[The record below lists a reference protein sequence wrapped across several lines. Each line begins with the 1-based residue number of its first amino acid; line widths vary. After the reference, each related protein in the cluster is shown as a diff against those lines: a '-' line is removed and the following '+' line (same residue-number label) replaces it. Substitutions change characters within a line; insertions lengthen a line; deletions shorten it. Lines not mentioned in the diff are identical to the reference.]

1 MQIALNNYNLN
12 NLVINKQWNYT
23 IGATWRHFFD
33 NSNLFFVMSR
43 NHLDNTALKYFDY
56 ADENSQKIIDYKS
69 EEIENK
75 IRLEYNFKK
84 NDYSIIIGS
93 NLEDATYTNNTTQ
106 KFTVGDSIITEAAS
120 SAQVLLMDQ
129 TTLTIGESSELII
142 DEFVY
147 DPQTKIGK
155 IISSVKIGTVK
166 IITGEISKTNPDNLE
181 IKTPTGSIGARG
193 TEFAVVTESDT
204 KSTVVL
210 LGSGVNNT
218 L

>member
-1 MQIALNNYNLN
+1 MN
-12 NLVINKQWNYT
+12 NLKNTLLVLMILLFSNTQVFSKDM
-23 IGATWRHFFD
+23 IGIIAVGIGKI
-33 NSNLFFVMSR
+33 SNQLNES
-43 NHLDNTALKYFDY
+43 LTTGSKLYF
-56 ADENSQKIIDYKS
+56 
-69 EEIENK
+69 
-75 IRLEYNFKK
+75 
-84 NDYSIIIGS
+84 
-93 NLEDATYTNNTTQ
+93 
-106 KFTVGDSIITEAAS
+106 GDSIITEAAS
-120 SAQVLLMDQ
+120 TAQILLMDQ
-129 TTLTIGESSELII
+129 TTLTIGESSELVI

-210 LGSGVNNT
+210 LGPGVNNT
-218 L
+218 LGMVPGNLRVTDGNINIDITQPGFQTVVFK

>member
-1 MQIALNNYNLN
+1 MN
-12 NLVINKQWNYT
+12 NLKNTLLVLMILLFSNTQVFSKDM
-23 IGATWRHFFD
+23 IGIVAVGIGKI
-33 NSNLFFVMSR
+33 SNQLNES
-43 NHLDNTALKYFDY
+43 LTTGSKLYF
-56 ADENSQKIIDYKS
+56 
-69 EEIENK
+69 
-75 IRLEYNFKK
+75 
-84 NDYSIIIGS
+84 
-93 NLEDATYTNNTTQ
+93 
-106 KFTVGDSIITEAAS
+106 GDSIITEAAS

-129 TTLTIGESSELII
+129 TTLTIGESSELVM

-155 IISSVKIGTVK
+155 FVSSVKIGTVK

-210 LGSGVNNT
+210 LGPGVNNT
-218 L
+218 LGMVPGNLRVTDGNINIDITQPGFQTVVFK

>member
-1 MQIALNNYNLN
+1 MN
-12 NLVINKQWNYT
+12 NLKNTLLILIILLFSNTQSFSKDM
-23 IGATWRHFFD
+23 IGIVAVGIGKI
-33 NSNLFFVMSR
+33 SNQLNES
-43 NHLDNTALKYFDY
+43 LTTGSKLYF
-56 ADENSQKIIDYKS
+56 
-69 EEIENK
+69 
-75 IRLEYNFKK
+75 
-84 NDYSIIIGS
+84 
-93 NLEDATYTNNTTQ
+93 
-106 KFTVGDSIITEAAS
+106 GDSIITEAAS

-129 TTLTIGESSELII
+129 TTLTIGESSELVI

-155 IISSVKIGTVK
+155 FVSSVKIGTVK

-210 LGSGVNNT
+210 LGPGVNNT
-218 L
+218 LGMVPGNLRVTDGNINIDITQPGFQTVVFK

>member
-1 MQIALNNYNLN
+1 MN
-12 NLVINKQWNYT
+12 NLKNTLLILIILLFSNTQVFSKDM
-23 IGATWRHFFD
+23 IGIVAVGIGKI
-33 NSNLFFVMSR
+33 SNQLNES
-43 NHLDNTALKYFDY
+43 LTTGSKLYF
-56 ADENSQKIIDYKS
+56 
-69 EEIENK
+69 
-75 IRLEYNFKK
+75 
-84 NDYSIIIGS
+84 
-93 NLEDATYTNNTTQ
+93 
-106 KFTVGDSIITEAAS
+106 GDSIITEAAS

-129 TTLTIGESSELII
+129 TTLTIGESSELVI

-210 LGSGVNNT
+210 LGPGVNNT
-218 L
+218 LGMVPGNLRVTDGNINIDITQPGFQTVVFK

>member
-1 MQIALNNYNLN
+1 MN
-12 NLVINKQWNYT
+12 NLKNTLLVLMILLFSNTQVFSKDM
-23 IGATWRHFFD
+23 IGIVAVGIGKI
-33 NSNLFFVMSR
+33 SNQLNES
-43 NHLDNTALKYFDY
+43 LTTGSKLYF
-56 ADENSQKIIDYKS
+56 
-69 EEIENK
+69 
-75 IRLEYNFKK
+75 
-84 NDYSIIIGS
+84 
-93 NLEDATYTNNTTQ
+93 
-106 KFTVGDSIITEAAS
+106 GDSIITEAAS

-129 TTLTIGESSELII
+129 TTLTIGESSELVI

-210 LGSGVNNT
+210 LGPGVNNT
-218 L
+218 LGMVPGNLRVTDGNINIDITQPGFQTVVFK

>member
-1 MQIALNNYNLN
+1 MN
-12 NLVINKQWNYT
+12 NLKNTLLVLMILLFSNTQVFSKDM
-23 IGATWRHFFD
+23 IGIIAVGIGKI
-33 NSNLFFVMSR
+33 SNQLNES
-43 NHLDNTALKYFDY
+43 LTTGSKLYF
-56 ADENSQKIIDYKS
+56 
-69 EEIENK
+69 
-75 IRLEYNFKK
+75 
-84 NDYSIIIGS
+84 
-93 NLEDATYTNNTTQ
+93 
-106 KFTVGDSIITEAAS
+106 GDSIITEAAS

-129 TTLTIGESSELII
+129 TTLTIGENSELVI

-210 LGSGVNNT
+210 LGPGVNNT
-218 L
+218 LGMVPGNLRVTDGNINIDITQPGFQTVVFK

>member
-1 MQIALNNYNLN
+1 MN
-12 NLVINKQWNYT
+12 NLKNTLLVLMILLFSNTQVFSKDM
-23 IGATWRHFFD
+23 IGIVAVGIGKI
-33 NSNLFFVMSR
+33 SNQLNES
-43 NHLDNTALKYFDY
+43 LTTGSKLYF
-56 ADENSQKIIDYKS
+56 
-69 EEIENK
+69 
-75 IRLEYNFKK
+75 
-84 NDYSIIIGS
+84 
-93 NLEDATYTNNTTQ
+93 
-106 KFTVGDSIITEAAS
+106 GDSIITEAAS

-129 TTLTIGESSELII
+129 TTLTIGESSELVI

-155 IISSVKIGTVK
+155 FVSSVKIGTVK

-210 LGSGVNNT
+210 LGPGVNNT
-218 L
+218 LGMVPGNLRVTDGNINIDITQPGFQTVVFK

>member
-1 MQIALNNYNLN
+1 MN
-12 NLVINKQWNYT
+12 NLRNTFLALIILLFSNTQVFSKDM
-23 IGATWRHFFD
+23 IGIVAVGIGKI
-33 NSNLFFVMSR
+33 SNQSKESLITGS
-43 NHLDNTALKYFDY
+43 KIYF
-56 ADENSQKIIDYKS
+56 
-69 EEIENK
+69 
-75 IRLEYNFKK
+75 
-84 NDYSIIIGS
+84 
-93 NLEDATYTNNTTQ
+93 
-106 KFTVGDSIITEAAS
+106 GDSIFTEAAS
-120 SAQVLLMDQ
+120 TAQILLMDQ
-129 TTLTIGESSELII
+129 TTLTIGENSELVI

-210 LGSGVNNT
+210 LGPGVNNT
-218 L
+218 LGMVPGNLRVTDGNINIDITQPGFQTVVFKWKKINLYQELILKN

>member
-1 MQIALNNYNLN
+1 MN
-12 NLVINKQWNYT
+12 NLKNTLLVLMILLFSNTQVFSKDM
-23 IGATWRHFFD
+23 IGIIAVGIGKI
-33 NSNLFFVMSR
+33 SNQLNES
-43 NHLDNTALKYFDY
+43 LTTGSKLYF
-56 ADENSQKIIDYKS
+56 
-69 EEIENK
+69 
-75 IRLEYNFKK
+75 
-84 NDYSIIIGS
+84 
-93 NLEDATYTNNTTQ
+93 
-106 KFTVGDSIITEAAS
+106 GDSIITEAAS

-129 TTLTIGESSELII
+129 TTLTIGESSELVI

-210 LGSGVNNT
+210 LGPGVNNT
-218 L
+218 LGMVPGNLRVTDGNINIDITQPGFQTVVFK

>member
-1 MQIALNNYNLN
+1 MN
-12 NLVINKQWNYT
+12 NLKNTLLVLMILLFSNTQVFSKDM
-23 IGATWRHFFD
+23 IGIIAVGIGKI
-33 NSNLFFVMSR
+33 SNQLNES
-43 NHLDNTALKYFDY
+43 LTTGSKLYF
-56 ADENSQKIIDYKS
+56 
-69 EEIENK
+69 
-75 IRLEYNFKK
+75 
-84 NDYSIIIGS
+84 
-93 NLEDATYTNNTTQ
+93 
-106 KFTVGDSIITEAAS
+106 GDSIITEAAS

-129 TTLTIGESSELII
+129 TTLTIGESSELVI

-155 IISSVKIGTVK
+155 FVSSVKIGTVK

-210 LGSGVNNT
+210 LGPGVNNT
-218 L
+218 LGMVPGNLRVTDGNINIDITQPGFQTVVFKWKKINL

>member
-1 MQIALNNYNLN
+1 MN
-12 NLVINKQWNYT
+12 NLKNTLLILIILLFSNTQSFSKEM
-23 IGATWRHFFD
+23 IGIVAVGIGKI
-33 NSNLFFVMSR
+33 SNQLNES
-43 NHLDNTALKYFDY
+43 LTTGSKIYF
-56 ADENSQKIIDYKS
+56 
-69 EEIENK
+69 
-75 IRLEYNFKK
+75 
-84 NDYSIIIGS
+84 
-93 NLEDATYTNNTTQ
+93 
-106 KFTVGDSIITEAAS
+106 GDSIITEAAS
-120 SAQVLLMDQ
+120 TAQILLMDQ
-129 TTLTIGESSELII
+129 TTLTIGESSELVI

-210 LGSGVNNT
+210 LGPGVNNT
-218 L
+218 LGMAPGNLRVTDGNINIDITQPGFQTVVFK

>member
-1 MQIALNNYNLN
+1 MN
-12 NLVINKQWNYT
+12 NLKNTFLALIILLFSNTQVFSKDM
-23 IGATWRHFFD
+23 IGIVAVGIGKI
-33 NSNLFFVMSR
+33 SNQSKESLITGS
-43 NHLDNTALKYFDY
+43 KIYF
-56 ADENSQKIIDYKS
+56 
-69 EEIENK
+69 
-75 IRLEYNFKK
+75 
-84 NDYSIIIGS
+84 
-93 NLEDATYTNNTTQ
+93 
-106 KFTVGDSIITEAAS
+106 GDSIFTEAAS
-120 SAQVLLMDQ
+120 TAQILLMDQ
-129 TTLTIGESSELII
+129 TTLTIGENSELVI

-210 LGSGVNNT
+210 LGPGVNNT
-218 L
+218 LGMVPGNLRVTDGNINIDITQPGFQTVVFKWKKINL

>member
-1 MQIALNNYNLN
+1 MN
-12 NLVINKQWNYT
+12 NLKNTLLVLMILLFSNTQVFSKDM
-23 IGATWRHFFD
+23 IGIVAVGIGKI
-33 NSNLFFVMSR
+33 SNQLNES
-43 NHLDNTALKYFDY
+43 LTTGSKLYF
-56 ADENSQKIIDYKS
+56 
-69 EEIENK
+69 
-75 IRLEYNFKK
+75 
-84 NDYSIIIGS
+84 
-93 NLEDATYTNNTTQ
+93 
-106 KFTVGDSIITEAAS
+106 GDSIITEAAS

-129 TTLTIGESSELII
+129 TTLTIGESSELVI

-204 KSTVVL
+204 ISTVVL
-210 LGSGVNNT
+210 LGPGVNNT
-218 L
+218 LGMVPGNLRVTDGNINIDITQPGFQTVVFK

>member
-1 MQIALNNYNLN
+1 MN
-12 NLVINKQWNYT
+12 NLKNTLLILIILLFSNTQVFSKDM
-23 IGATWRHFFD
+23 IGIVAVGIGKI
-33 NSNLFFVMSR
+33 SNQSNENLITGS
-43 NHLDNTALKYFDY
+43 KIYF
-56 ADENSQKIIDYKS
+56 
-69 EEIENK
+69 
-75 IRLEYNFKK
+75 
-84 NDYSIIIGS
+84 
-93 NLEDATYTNNTTQ
+93 
-106 KFTVGDSIITEAAS
+106 GDSIITEAAS
-120 SAQVLLMDQ
+120 TAQILLMDQ
-129 TTLTIGESSELII
+129 TTLTIGENSELVI

-210 LGSGVNNT
+210 LGPGVNNT
-218 L
+218 LGMVPGNLRVTDGNINIDITQPGFQTVVFK

>member
-1 MQIALNNYNLN
+1 MN
-12 NLVINKQWNYT
+12 NLKNTLLVLMILLFSNTQVFSKDM
-23 IGATWRHFFD
+23 IGIVAVGIGKI
-33 NSNLFFVMSR
+33 SNQLNES
-43 NHLDNTALKYFDY
+43 LTTGSKLYF
-56 ADENSQKIIDYKS
+56 
-69 EEIENK
+69 
-75 IRLEYNFKK
+75 
-84 NDYSIIIGS
+84 
-93 NLEDATYTNNTTQ
+93 
-106 KFTVGDSIITEAAS
+106 GDSIITEAAS

-129 TTLTIGESSELII
+129 TTLTIGESSELVI

-155 IISSVKIGTVK
+155 IVSSVKIGTVK

-210 LGSGVNNT
+210 LGPGVNNT
-218 L
+218 LGMVPGNLRVTDGNINIDITQPGFQTVVFK